1 MMSINNSLGNVLKA
15 SLLTAGLLLFTPSE
29 SFAKTETFGVGNKTF
44 LLNGKPFVVKAAEVH
59 YPRIPRPYWE
69 QRIKM
74 CKALGMN
81 TLCLYVFWN
90 IHEQEEG
97 KFDFTGNNDVAEF
110 IRLAQKNG
118 LYVIVRP
125 GPYVC
130 AEWEMGGLPWW
141 LLKKKDIRLREQDPY
156 FMERY
161 RIFAKKLNEQ
171 IGELTIE
178 NGGPIIMVQVEN
190 EYGSYGEDKHYGSD
204 IREIISE

>member
-178 NGGPIIMVQVEN
+178 NGGDRKSVV
-190 EYGSYGEDKHYGSD
+190 
-204 IREIISE
+204 